1 MSIGRM
7 SGKIMLRT
15 WSKYEYREYRID
27 VGWKTLAAED
37 IKQVKKVVDLCVCI
51 SETGHVEVVV

>member
-1 MSIGRM
+1 MSIGRT

-37 IKQVKKVVDLCVCI
+37 IKQVKKVVDL
-51 SETGHVEVVV
+51 